1 MNTGHAL
8 YSCVLTPLY
17 IPPFVFILIP
27 YFCVWQWAEV
37 LSADAFSAF
46 EDAGLD
52 DNKVSPKELYEKI
65 GLHSLLVLQLTL
77 IFFYLF

>member
-1 MNTGHAL
+1 M
-8 YSCVLTPLY
+8 
-17 IPPFVFILIP
+17 
-27 YFCVWQWAEV
+27 

-65 GLHSLLVLQLTL
+65 GLYSLATYLDFFIYSNF
-77 IFFYLF
+77 IFIQIIIYKLEHIIFMLHQVDLFIYSFWFE